1 MRNIHL
7 HIILC
12 VKMCVYMYFPHTIFK
27 LTLYPITNVQGNGN
41 GGMLYY
47 QALAVSLKL

>member
-1 MRNIHL
+1 
-7 HIILC
+7 
-12 VKMCVYMYFPHTIFK
+12 MCAYIYMCISHTIFK

-47 QALAVSLKL
+47 QAQAVSLRQ